1 MSKGSAMVWAMVL
14 IGLFVISL
22 MWILFSQVIYGYV
35 QPDVYTALTVGNTT
49 DTTGAVATMN
59 IIEMVWYTWPLIL
72 IFGLLFV
79 GIVHSQRREPDQY
92 YQ

>member
-1 MSKGSAMVWAMVL
+1 MKGSAMVWAMVL
-14 IGLFVISL
+14 IGIFVVSL
-22 MWILFSQVIYGYV
+22 MWILFSDVIYVHV
-35 QPDVYTALTVGNTT
+35 QPDVYTAITTQNTT
-49 DTTGAVATMN
+49 DTTEAVNTMN

-92 YQ
+92 YM